1 MGFFKFLFRKRKVE
15 EEGSSERDWESITY
29 NRSAVNFADSEE
41 RAAYVSGCLE
51 QAAEATRELKQLSS
65 EYGRVTSY
73 LMDIEEI
80 EALPEEERNVLNSIA
95 RRMRALGQEQERYHG
110 KKNRMKD
117 ADYHRL
123 RQQEAEVQE
132 GIGKLRE
139 CESYGNLVKQDMQR
153 LERER
158 HAYAYRRTELENMMN
173 NFRGMAVIFLTALA
187 ACVVMLM
194 VLQYAFEMNT
204 TVGYVIS
211 VSAAAIA
218 ITVLW
223 VKYTD
228 AGREKRR
235 VDRADNKLILLQ
247 NKVKIRYVNNSNLQ
261 EYLCIKYNIDSAASL
276 EKTWKKYCQEKEER
290 KQYAEAEAKLDYY
303 RKQLL
308 NRMSNYHVTA
318 PGRWVEQAQALL
330 DEREM
335 VEIRHELILQRQ
347 ALRKQMEYNAGV
359 TEDARKEI
367 MDLVKIYPAYSSE
380 ILAMV
385 DQYEDG

>member
-1 MGFFKFLFRKRKVE
+1 MGFFDFLFKKLKTE
-15 EEGSSERDWESITY
+15 EEKSSEQEWESLSY
-29 NRSAVNFADSEE
+29 NRSSVNFSDSEE
-41 RAAYVSGCLE
+41 RMAYVSGCLE
-51 QAAEATRELKQLSS
+51 QAAEASRELKHLSS

-80 EALPEEERNVLNSIA
+80 EALPEEERNVLNGIA
-95 RRMRALGQEQERYHG
+95 RRMQALGQERERYYG

-123 RQQEAEVQE
+123 HQQESEVQE

-139 CESYGNLVKQDMQR
+139 CENYGNLVKQDLQR
-153 LERER
+153 LDRER
-158 HAYAYRRTELENMMN
+158 NAYAYRKAELENMMN
-173 NFRGMAVIFLTALA
+173 NFRGMAVIFITALG

-194 VLQYAFEMNT
+194 VLQYAFSMNT
-204 TVGYVIS
+204 AVGYVIS
-211 VSAAAIA
+211 ISAAAVA
-218 ITVLW
+218 LTVLW

-235 VDRADNKLILLQ
+235 VERANNKVIQLQ

-261 EYLCIKYNIDSAASL
+261 EYLCIKYSTDSAASL
-276 EKTWKKYCQEKEER
+276 EKIWKKYCQEKEER

-308 NRMSNYHVTA
+308 NRMSNYHINA
-318 PGRWVEQAQALL
+318 PGRWAEQSQALL

-347 ALRKQMEYNAGV
+347 ALRKQMEYNTGV

-367 MDLVKIYPAYSSE
+367 MDLVKRYPAYSSE

-385 DQYEDG
+385 DQYGDG

>member
-1 MGFFKFLFRKRKVE
+1 MGFFDFLRRKLKVE
-15 EEGSSERDWESITY
+15 EEASEQDWESISY
-29 NRSAVNFADSEE
+29 NRDSVNIADSEE

-51 QAAEATRELKQLSS
+51 QAAEASRELKHLSS
-65 EYGRVTSY
+65 EYGRVTTY

-80 EALPEEERNVLNSIA
+80 EALPEEERNVLNGIA
-95 RRMRALGQEQERYHG
+95 RRMQALSQEREQYYG

-117 ADYHRL
+117 TDYHRL
-123 RQQEAEVQE
+123 RQQESEVQE
-132 GIGKLRE
+132 GIEKLRE
-139 CESYGNLVKQDMQR
+139 CESYGNLVKQDLQR

-158 HAYAYRRTELENMMN
+158 HAYTYRKAELENMMN

-211 VSAAAIA
+211 VSTAAVA

-235 VDRADNKLILLQ
+235 VERADNRLIPLQ

-261 EYLCIKYNIDSAASL
+261 EYLCIKYATDSAASL
-276 EKTWKKYCQEKEER
+276 EKIWKKYCQEKEER

-318 PGRWVEQAQALL
+318 PGRWAEQAQALL

-347 ALRKQMEYNAGV
+347 ALRKQMEYNTGV

-367 MDLVKIYPAYSSE
+367 MDLVNLYPAYAAE
-380 ILAMV
+380 IMAMV